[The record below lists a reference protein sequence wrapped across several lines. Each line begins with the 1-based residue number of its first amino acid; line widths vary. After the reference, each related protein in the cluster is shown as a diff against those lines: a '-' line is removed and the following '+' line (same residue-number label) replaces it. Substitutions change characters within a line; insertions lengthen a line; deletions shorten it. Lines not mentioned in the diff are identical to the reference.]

1 MQYSLFLDFISKLLR
16 SPQRSLVFVID
27 ALDECGDG
35 RSRASILK
43 VLTDATAQAPW
54 LKIIITSRPEND
66 IQSFFNAPTQSSH
79 LQYDLAADE
88 EATSDLRK
96 FAHDRFGLVAS
107 GRHLQPDW
115 LEPSLFDRVISRAA
129 GLFIFIKTLAFALE
143 QCDDPTE
150 TLKAALLDSVGSSL
164 TPLYRLY
171 ANILQARIVHNKAKF
186 KRVVGVLLT
195 TAPYRQLREET
206 IADLAGVDISLVK
219 TWVDG
224 LVSLLYR
231 DERANGAIRV
241 RHLSIS
247 EFFVSDGCDYRVD
260 LREANKDL
268 GIICLKTMIDQL
280 RFNICKLE
288 DSRLANAA
296 VHGLESR
303 IKENI
308 SDALQY
314 SSHYWSNHLCF
325 TPDHDKADVL
335 RTLKEFFEGLYPLF
349 WIEVLSITGMVPIGA
364 PSLRRVISWLKVS
377 TVPGRG

>member
-1 MQYSLFLDFISKLLR
+1 MQYSLFLDFICKLPR
-16 SPQRSLVFVID
+16 PPQRSLVFVID
-27 ALDECGDG
+27 ALDECGDN
-35 RSRASILK
+35 RSRPGVLK

-54 LKIIITSRPEND
+54 LKIIITSRPEVD
-66 IQSFFNAPTQSSH
+66 IQRFFNATTLPSH
-79 LQYDLAADE
+79 LQCDLVADE

-96 FAHDRFGLVAS
+96 FAQLRFNQVAE
-107 GRHLQPDW
+107 GRYLQTPW
-115 LEPSLFDRVISRAA
+115 PEASLFDGVISRAA
-129 GLFIFIKTLAFALE
+129 GLFIFIKTVALTLE
-143 QCDDPTE
+143 QCKDPTE
-150 TLKAALLDSVGSSL
+150 TLKATLQGSVGSGL
-164 TPLYRLY
+164 TPLHGLY
-171 ANILQARIVHNKAKF
+171 ANILQARIVHSSAEF
-186 KRVVGVLLT
+186 KRVIGVLLT
-195 TAPYRQLREET
+195 AAPYRPLREET
-206 IADLAGVDISLVK
+206 IAELAGVDTSLVK

-224 LVSLLYR
+224 LISLLYR
-231 DERANGAIRV
+231 DEKANGAVHV